1 MEALAQSKG
10 PIIYAQTLPTFPQQM
25 QHKRDIRLPFHWP
38 VLFSSPP
45 KSGQDPYPSA
55 RLRMQPHTHEP
66 ATMRWHSHTKAA
78 EETKRIARFKH
89 FQIKLKTAPDPA
101 GRRQETDGEVF
112 SLSCLPTSGV
122 AYLTLD
128 LCAL

>member
-25 QHKRDIRLPFHWP
+25 QHKRDFRLPFHWP

-89 FQIKLKTAPDPA
+89 FQIKLKTAPSCRNPTEKS
-101 GRRQETDGEVF
+101 RNRGEIWWCRK
-112 SLSCLPTSGV
+112 SRS
-122 AYLTLD
+122 
-128 LCAL
+128 